1 MELKKKK
8 TILILLFCIIYILN
22 LSDYAFAMDRKV
34 LKIAG
39 DNNYPPYEFIDE
51 HGNYRGFNVDMMRA
65 MALELGIEIEFK
77 PMGWQEAMDALEN
90 GEVDIVQGMTRS
102 DIREEKFDFSTPLV
116 TNSQAIFVLKDT
128 NYISSLENLSN
139 KKASFQLGDISYE
152 LARDVENI
160 KSYVRINQEEAIDLL
175 LDGKVD
181 AFVGNRL
188 TGIYYLQKEG
198 NFDKVKIVGEPM
210 HITEYCTTVKKGN
223 EEILN
228 LVNEGLNGVKK
239 SDNYDK
245 IYKKWF
251 GETFTDHSKEF
262 KKLLYITLLF
272 LLIISIIAIVN
283 VYWNGKLKREV
294 NNRTLELG
302 ILNKE
307 LVAQKIKFEKSN
319 QLRGKIL
326 ESILS
331 GIIVFDENGDIIEYN
346 KAAEEI
352 LGRELFLQH
361 NWNTIALDS
370 EYGFEGYTDAEE
382 GRAITK
388 SQKISMNNRESYINY
403 SFIPIGS
410 LNEGVILLLN
420 DFTAIKKYQDMASYN
435 DKMQAL
441 GELSAGIAH
450 EIRNPLTSINTFI
463 DLIPT
468 KIDDEQFREQLVAIS
483 KKEIH
488 RMNEL
493 ITQLIDYTKPVSGK
507 PQVFSLS
514 EALDESLILFS
525 NQFSKKGIMIETN
538 IEDVVVFADKSQ
550 IKQILVN
557 IILNS
562 IEAVEESGEIHINIL
577 EKGNKGVIEI
587 IDNGCGIEEEYKAKI
602 FQPFFTL
609 KPHGTG
615 IGLAVTSK
623 LVEENKGKLIIDSQL
638 GKGTKVTV
646 ALPIPQ

>member
-1 MELKKKK
+1 
-8 TILILLFCIIYILN
+8 
-22 LSDYAFAMDRKV
+22 
-34 LKIAG
+34 
-39 DNNYPPYEFIDE
+39 
-51 HGNYRGFNVDMMRA
+51 
-65 MALELGIEIEFK
+65 
-77 PMGWQEAMDALEN
+77 
-90 GEVDIVQGMTRS
+90 
-102 DIREEKFDFSTPLV
+102 
-116 TNSQAIFVLKDT
+116 
-128 NYISSLENLSN
+128 
-139 KKASFQLGDISYE
+139 
-152 LARDVENI
+152 
-160 KSYVRINQEEAIDLL
+160 
-175 LDGKVD
+175 
-181 AFVGNRL
+181 
-188 TGIYYLQKEG
+188 
-198 NFDKVKIVGEPM
+198 
-210 HITEYCTTVKKGN
+210 
-223 EEILN
+223 
-228 LVNEGLNGVKK
+228 
-239 SDNYDK
+239 
-245 IYKKWF
+245 
-251 GETFTDHSKEF
+251 
-262 KKLLYITLLF
+262 
-272 LLIISIIAIVN
+272 
-283 VYWNGKLKREV
+283 
-294 NNRTLELG
+294 
-302 ILNKE
+302 
-307 LVAQKIKFEKSN
+307 
-319 QLRGKIL
+319 
-326 ESILS
+326 
-331 GIIVFDENGDIIEYN
+331 
-346 KAAEEI
+346 
-352 LGRELFLQH
+352 
-361 NWNTIALDS
+361 
-370 EYGFEGYTDAEE
+370 
-382 GRAITK
+382 
-388 SQKISMNNRESYINY
+388 MNNRESYINY

-525 NQFSKKGIMIETN
+525 NQFSKKGIRIKTN